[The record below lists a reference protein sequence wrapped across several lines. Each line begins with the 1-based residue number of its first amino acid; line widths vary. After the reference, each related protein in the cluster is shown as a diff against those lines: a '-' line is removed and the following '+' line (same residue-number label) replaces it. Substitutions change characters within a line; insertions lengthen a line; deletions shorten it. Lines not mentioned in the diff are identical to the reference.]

1 MPRLLCALALLA
13 VAGPAVAADPLATVR
28 AFCRADGHGDRL
40 YARSWAHIA
49 HLVTW
54 ELEPAWDRVLAVRGY
69 EVQTPRIRGVE
80 VEVEVA
86 YTVTADVQAGKL
98 HRDEHIE
105 TRTYRLTPDDAGGW
119 WRIVGPPP
127 PPHVFETDVDLDLV
141 AASLDPDSPDY
152 TSASALVWRFLRG
165 SGLDVPY
172 TDTASLAAAQWLTA
186 AAAPQPGD
194 LVAYL
199 DGGQAYHVG
208 LVESEDQIVS
218 ATLNAGV
225 RRAPVAAFA
234 GEGLYLRPLAG
245 RKTASPEPTAPGIT
259 ATPVATSPTPAH

>member
-1 MPRLLCALALLA
+1 MSRLLSALALLA

-40 YARSWAHIA
+40 QPRSWANVA

-69 EVQTPRIRGVE
+69 EVQTPRIRGADVE
-80 VEVEVA
+80 VDVT
-86 YTVTADVQAGKL
+86 YTVTADVQAGKV
-98 HRDEHIE
+98 HRDERIE
-105 TRTYRLTPDDAGGW
+105 TRTYRLTPDDPGGW

-127 PPHVFETDVDLDLV
+127 APHVFETHVDLDAV

-152 TSASALVWRFLRG
+152 TSASTFVWRLLRE

-172 TDTASLAAAQWLTA
+172 TDTASLASAQWWTTA
-186 AAAPQPGD
+186 LAPQPGD

-199 DGGQAYHVG
+199 AGGQAYHVG

-234 GEGLYLRPLAG
+234 GETLYLRPPPD
-245 RKTASPEPTAPGIT
+245 RKTASPGESPPGT
-259 ATPVATSPTPAH
+259 PATPGSTLGPSNP